1 MSMHSAFS
9 ITNILTQ
16 YLWTFWRRLIQI
28 NSQFGQVK
36 AWWLFGR
43 NALLKVKVCFK
54 KMIFYFLHQNVP
66 IHGPLSN
73 QLHLLFTTLISYK
86 AILAS
91 AVSFLI
97 TEIRLCFSFEMDF
110 VTYLKALFVNIVC
123 HPSTIFIFPT
133 RKEIKLR

>member
-16 YLWTFWRRLIQI
+16 YLWTFWRRRIQI

-43 NALLKVKVCFK
+43 NAFLKVKGTVLK
-54 KMIFYFLHQNVP
+54 NDFLLFASECP
-66 IHGPLSN
+66 RSLA
-73 QLHLLFTTLISYK
+73 QLHLLFTRLISYK